1 MDDILLQE
9 YRYRSSVAA
18 AAQPPEFPEQWAD
31 SVYYSVEEILNY
43 RFRDKGLLV
52 EALTH
57 SSSLTDAVNYQRLEF
72 VGDAVLQ
79 LAFSHYLYLQK
90 PPLDPGYLTLLR
102 AANVSTE
109 KLARVAIKHQLYK
122 FVTRNSAALDDRVRE
137 FEYAVREEDD
147 DALVYGGSMK
157 APKVLA
163 DIVES
168 IAAAVYIDVGM
179 NLESLWKIFRGIL
192 QPIVTVE
199 DLKLQPQPI
208 TKLFQVCQKQG
219 KQVSIKHW
227 RDGMKNVASVFVDG
241 RFVVSS
247 SSDQKEIS
255 KLDACRRALDEMALG
270 SKIADFGVSE
280 GRSLSTQEPKQKL
293 NEICCSKKWAKPCY
307 SIEKEE
313 GRPHEKVFVSAVE
326 VKTQDGK
333 LRIQGDAKSRVR
345 DAETSAAYFMLHA
358 LRHKKLF

>member
-122 FVTRNSAALDDRVRE
+122 FVTRNSAALDDR
-137 FEYAVREEDD
+137 
-147 DALVYGGSMK
+147 
-157 APKVLA
+157 
-163 DIVES
+163 
-168 IAAAVYIDVGM
+168 
-179 NLESLWKIFRGIL
+179 IFRGIL